1 MSTSDASNSD
11 DDDKRTARRD
21 SWKNVPLTNPQAIPV
36 PTRVYSEVEMG
47 AIRRGYVPSIMD
59 EKWFIFMEG
68 DRLFAHR
75 SWTGLGVYEATFM
88 QTQGGYRIDSAVVT
102 SEGYKRSSDEDEAE
116 FLESLLASHLLRLP
130 LSETMLSDADSLKNW
145 ELAVP
150 NIPKEMFLPRVI
162 KKADP
167 E

>member
-1 MSTSDASNSD
+1 MSTSGD
-11 DDDKRTARRD
+11 DNQRTARRD
-21 SWKNVPLTNPQAIPV
+21 SWDAVPLSNPQAIPA
-36 PTRVYSEVEMG
+36 PARVWSEDEMG
-47 AIRRGYVPSIMD
+47 AIRRGYVPSMMD

-75 SWTGLGVYEATFM
+75 SWTGLGVYEAAFAPTE
-88 QTQGGYRIDSAVVT
+88 GGYCIDSAVVT
-102 SEGYKRSSDEDEAE
+102 GDGYSRSSDEDESE
-116 FLESLLASHLLRLP
+116 FLESLIASHLLRRP